1 MTENTWKPGNKKK
14 GMPKKFF
21 NLNFPRSSFLY
32 KVNFPRSSYCLI
44 KWTLYEERGKLTL
57 YVNEERGKLTLYKK

>member
-1 MTENTWKPGNKKK
+1 MPENAWKPGNKKK
-14 GMPKKFF
+14 GMLKNFF

-44 KWTLYEERGKLTL
+44 KCNLYEERGKLTL
-57 YVNEERGKLTLYKK
+57 YVYE